1 MKYLFILLI
10 PILILPLFI
19 NISPG
24 EVPVY
29 NHMEIFD
36 PSLSRLNSTQKLI
49 DFADSSANINHIRG
63 GSLGYGLLVASL
75 IRKRFYHGFSRYSLQ
90 SNWIAYIA
98 QYLCGHG
105 LAAPVN
111 PDDIL
116 KFPYAGCSQQAIVLM
131 SLMKKKNIP
140 YRSIG
145 FPHHYAT
152 ELSFGGNWYFFDPNM
167 EPDINTDDRIEKKW
181 RRSGD
186 FLKKYYHLNH
196 NLLNWTFGNSIP
208 PVFGK
213 INGSPAPNANIF
225 QSVTKYLSKILW
237 IFPFLF
243 VVYPKKTY
251 AENLT

>member
-1 MKYLFILLI
+1 MKFLFVLLI
-10 PILILPLFI
+10 PILAFPLFL

-24 EVPVY
+24 EVPIY
-29 NHMEIFD
+29 DKKETFD
-36 PSLSRLNSTQKLI
+36 PSLSRLNSTQKII
-49 DFADSSANINHIRG
+49 DFADSSANINHVKE
-63 GSLGYGLLVASL
+63 GSLGYGVLVASI

-90 SNWIAYIA
+90 SNWLAYIA
-98 QYLCGHG
+98 QYFWGRR

-131 SLMKKKNIP
+131 TIMKKKNIP

-152 ELSFGGNWYFFDPNM
+152 ELCFSRNSCFFDPNM
-167 EPDINTDDRIEKKW
+167 EPDIKADDRIEKRW
-181 RRSGD
+181 RGSGD

-196 NLLNWTFGNSIP
+196 NLLNWTFGNSVP

-213 INGSPAPNANIF
+213 INGVPAPRADIF

-237 IFPFLF
+237 IFPFLI
-243 VVYPKKTY
+243 VVYQKKPSAKNPT
-251 AENLT
+251 